1 MRGARIGVAPGVLIS
16 RFWGHPDRQ
25 RPLALSLPLNMGV
38 RNAMFAGVL
47 GVTLSAVGPAAAT
60 ARRPVTHTVTIE
72 GMQFR
77 PRALSVALG
86 DTVVW
91 VNKDLV
97 AHTATSATAGVFD
110 SKLIAPDKSW
120 RLTIRK
126 KGDLSY
132 ICTYHPTMK
141 GTLRVE

>member
-1 MRGARIGVAPGVLIS
+1 MRTVI
-16 RFWGHPDRQ
+16 
-25 RPLALSLPLNMGV
+25 
-38 RNAMFAGVL
+38 FAGALCLVL
-47 GVTLSAVGPAAAT
+47 WAVGPAAAT
-60 ARRPVTHTVTIE
+60 APRPVTHTVTIE

-77 PRALSVALG
+77 PQALSVALG

-97 AHTATSATAGVFD
+97 AHTATSDTAGVFD

-120 RLTIRK
+120 RVTIRT

-132 ICTYHPTMK
+132 TCTYHPTMK